1 MQPPIDAGTVLQNR
15 YRVLSVLGQGGFGRT
30 YLAEDKGRFDER
42 CALKEFIPPQTSAYA
57 LSKSQELFQREA
69 AILYQIQH
77 PQIPQFRATFE
88 EEERLF
94 LVQDYVEGKTYR
106 SLMLE
111 RKALGKTFSE
121 PEVIQFIQQL
131 LPVLAHIHSK
141 GIIHRDIATDNVILR
156 ERDRLPV
163 LIDFGVVKE
172 IATRIQSVE
181 SGAQPTTVGKVGY
194 APSEQMQTGRAYP
207 SSDLYALAVSAMV
220 LLTGREP
227 QELYDDRN
235 LTWQWQRWATIS
247 PGFAQVLSR
256 MLSYRPGDR
265 YQSVNEVAQALQ
277 ALNPATG
284 YAPGATMPPSPPSV
298 LTPQPPPASEM
309 RTMAVGR
316 PAETRQTGM
325 DEGGRSRE
333 IARRQP
339 SPVIP
344 RQTESSVW
352 DNPLAV
358 ISIGT
363 GLAVITGIAS
373 WAVVS
378 AVLSS
383 QNDAPTPI
391 VSVTPTPTPTA
402 TPTPTPTPTTIEPI
416 SRQIDLPPTGEAIA
430 VEGNLREK
438 ESINYIIPAQ
448 QGDTLT
454 ASLEGEGV
462 LMTVFA
468 PTRDP
473 ANNQATRVP
482 SWQGILDFT
491 GNYVISLSPVQG
503 VSESVFK
510 LNMSLLAPTPT
521 PTATPTPTPTSIE
534 TLPPDPPE
542 RQVITQSL
550 DLQAGQPFEFS
561 DESDQTKIQRY
572 LINVQPGQVMKV
584 EVKQG
589 EVKLDVRSPSGE
601 LVDDARGLTNWEGQI
616 TEAGNYQI
624 DVIADQRA
632 SFTLS
637 VGIAALNP

>member
-111 RKALGKTFSE
+111 RKAQGKTFTE

-156 ERDRLPV
+156 ERDHLPV

-235 LTWQWQRWATIS
+235 LTWQWQRWTTLS

-277 ALNPATG
+277 ALNPAQ
-284 YAPGATMPPSPPSV
+284 GASNATLPPSPASV

-316 PAETRQTGM
+316 PPETRQTGV
-325 DEGGRSRE
+325 DEIGRSPNLS
-333 IARRQP
+333 RRP
-339 SPVIP
+339 SAPVIP

-383 QNDAPTPI
+383 QNATPTPI
-391 VSVTPTPTPTA
+391 VSITPT
-402 TPTPTPTPTTIEPI
+402 
-416 SRQIDLPPTGEAIA
+416 
-430 VEGNLREK
+430 
-438 ESINYIIPAQ
+438 
-448 QGDTLT
+448 
-454 ASLEGEGV
+454 
-462 LMTVFA
+462 
-468 PTRDP
+468 
-473 ANNQATRVP
+473 
-482 SWQGILDFT
+482 
-491 GNYVISLSPVQG
+491 
-503 VSESVFK
+503 
-510 LNMSLLAPTPT
+510 
-521 PTATPTPTPTSIE
+521 
-534 TLPPDPPE
+534 
-542 RQVITQSL
+542 
-550 DLQAGQPFEFS
+550 
-561 DESDQTKIQRY
+561 
-572 LINVQPGQVMKV
+572 
-584 EVKQG
+584 
-589 EVKLDVRSPSGE
+589 
-601 LVDDARGLTNWEGQI
+601 
-616 TEAGNYQI
+616 
-624 DVIADQRA
+624 
-632 SFTLS
+632 
-637 VGIAALNP
+637 